1 MTLSSITEALKKP
14 FTKGNPDNEVQ
25 DPSNTTDDLHIVK
38 TLSDNDFEGSMVFS
52 NLDTY
57 EWEYGGE
64 ESSLLRYQSKIIEMY
79 DSGDWK
85 VPELSEMFRVTKRR
99 IYQIVNEANVN
110 LLKYGETDD
119 SKE

>member
-1 MTLSSITEALKKP
+1 MRQK
-14 FTKGNPDNEVQ
+14 
-25 DPSNTTDDLHIVK
+25 
-38 TLSDNDFEGSMVFS
+38 
-52 NLDTY
+52 
-57 EWEYGGE
+57 
-64 ESSLLRYQSKIIEMY
+64 RYSRLNQKEKSKIIEMY